1 MKEHPLLLKGPLV
14 RATLE
19 GRKTQTRRPVQPWL
33 GRNPPLW
40 SRLIDHIDL
49 PLEAKIELIKAL
61 QGIMRSFVD
70 RAFGDDAAQLARIA
84 GDEIHETREARLPPV
99 VSSVDHNN
107 PGERVLK
114 SAFKKGAAR
123 GRRKEK
129 R

>member
-1 MKEHPLLLKGPLV
+1 MRQDIPADILV
-14 RATLE
+14 DQRDPQPTLAAHE
-19 GRKTQTRRPVQPWL
+19 FGRYLHR
-33 GRNPPLW
+33 
-40 SRLIDHIDL
+40 IAHIDL